1 MLRSDSQ
8 ILAALAECTEKKHYS
23 ANSQREKRWEILG
36 RKVDKRMKAEFMHER
51 CAMLLV
57 LILWLLVGCGGG
69 ETKSD
74 KQVWKFAI
82 EEIQGSVQDAYAQK
96 FKERIAEH
104 SDGRIDVTVY
114 PYGALGTSAQLT
126 ELVQSNS
133 IQFAMASP
141 GHLGSVVP
149 EVQIF
154 SLHFVFSDDEEV
166 NHRVLAQ
173 SERLRALLGKAYRA
187 KKLHLLSVIQ
197 EGWMV
202 WTANKTLRTPADFS
216 GVKMRT
222 MVSPLLLEAYKAYG
236 ANPTPLPY
244 SEVYSGLQL
253 NMIDAQ
259 VNPVFAIEE
268 MSFYEVQDYMIF
280 PNHLPFVATVVTSPT
295 FFDGLE
301 ERDKKLVLA
310 VVGELD
316 EYIFQV
322 QRDFNR
328 ERLKK
333 IQQASDIE
341 IIRLFDEERAA
352 FRQASMPVR
361 DKYRELAGASGDA
374 LLTTLL
380 SEVERESGS
389 TR

>member
-1 MLRSDSQ
+1 
-8 ILAALAECTEKKHYS
+8 
-23 ANSQREKRWEILG
+23 
-36 RKVDKRMKAEFMHER
+36 
-51 CAMLLV
+51 MLLV
-57 LILWLLVGCGGG
+57 LVFSLLAGCAG
-69 ETKSD
+69 EGTREGKE
-74 KQVWKFAI
+74 VWKFAI
-82 EEIQGSVQDAYAQK
+82 EEIQGSVQDAYAQQ

-166 NHRVLAQ
+166 NQRVLSQ
-173 SERLRALLGKAYRA
+173 SERLRALLGQAYRA
-187 KKLHLLSVIQ
+187 RKLHLLSVIQ

-280 PNHLPFVATVVTSPT
+280 PNHLPFVATVVTSPA
-295 FFDGLE
+295 FFDALE
-301 ERDKKLVLA
+301 ARDKELVTS
-310 VVGELD
+310 VVRELD
-316 EYIFQV
+316 DYIFQV

-328 ERLKK
+328 KRLET
-333 IQQASDIE
+333 IRQASDIE
-341 IIRLFDEERAA
+341 VIRLTEDERSA

-380 SEVERESGS
+380 SEIERESGS
-389 TR
+389 AR